1 MIRTDLHFGTPIYI
15 VEKPEWL
22 EKTIYDTNSYI
33 DYAIKRDEDEI
44 KKLPNYNTKQD
55 HGFVYHSETLMNDNK
70 FDDIKKYINDTSKE
84 ILDLWGFDL
93 TQYSMFFT
101 ELWVQEFS
109 KSGGGNHNTHIHWD
123 NHISGF
129 YFLKCSE
136 KTSYPVFYDPRPGAM
151 MTKLQQK
158 DNTKITL
165 GSDAINYRP
174 KPGTMM
180 FFPSYLDHQFVV
192 DDGVEPFRFIHFNLQ
207 AVRNSILNL
216 SKGNKNG

>member
-1 MIRTDLHFGTPIYI
+1 
-15 VEKPEWL
+15 
-22 EKTIYDTNSYI
+22 
-33 DYAIKRDEDEI
+33 
-44 KKLPNYNTKQD
+44 
-55 HGFVYHSETLMNDNK
+55 
-70 FDDIKKYINDTSKE
+70 
-84 ILDLWGFDL
+84 
-93 TQYSMFFT
+93 
-101 ELWVQEFS
+101 
-109 KSGGGNHNTHIHWD
+109 
-123 NHISGF
+123 
-129 YFLKCSE
+129 
-136 KTSYPVFYDPRPGAM
+136 M